1 MDAMRPCRRPHGFT
15 LIEQIAT
22 LAVTAILAAIAI
34 PSMARMIHRSATRA
48 TEDALFTAARL
59 ARTQAIMQGT
69 HVLLCPTRDGLHC
82 SGPMDWQQGWLVA
95 ADTDHDHQPDGII
108 LARGKPVSDN
118 VRLVGSTGRSHVR
131 FRADGTADGTNLTL
145 LVCPRH
151 PRDGQARR
159 VVISNA
165 GRIREAPASATQL
178 ARCHGPEQGEKT

>member
-1 MDAMRPCRRPHGFT
+1 LRSRYFPSAKATNAALCQMPALHDVPTWDHATAHDRCRQQRTKPRTLPRYPGGGPAASMDAMRPCRRPHGFT

-95 ADTDHDHQPDGII
+95 ADTDHDHQP
-108 LARGKPVSDN
+108 
-118 VRLVGSTGRSHVR
+118 
-131 FRADGTADGTNLTL
+131 
-145 LVCPRH
+145 
-151 PRDGQARR
+151 
-159 VVISNA
+159 
-165 GRIREAPASATQL
+165 
-178 ARCHGPEQGEKT
+178 